1 MVVSIKNRLI
11 NKEYIFIYK
20 NSTGTWNTCINPEFI
35 ARHTMCRAIPVAELN
50 KCFKSI
56 KSLLLVMNNE
66 DILYLNDKRQKFMI
80 KYIWWK
86 KDSKW

>member
-11 NKEYIFIYK
+11 DSDYIFISK
-20 NSTGTWNTCINPEFI
+20 DRSGRWDVCINPEFI

-56 KSLLLVMNNE
+56 KSLFLVMNNE

-80 KYIWWK
+80 KYIW
-86 KDSKW
+86 

>member
-1 MVVSIKNRLI
+1 MITTII
-11 NKEYIFIYK
+11 NKEINRDYIFISK
-20 NSTGTWNTCINPEFI
+20 DRSGRWDVCINPEFI
-35 ARHTMCRAIPVAELN
+35 ARHTCRAIPVAELN

-80 KYIWWK
+80 KYIW
-86 KDSKW
+86 

>member
-1 MVVSIKNRLI
+1 MITTII
-11 NKEYIFIYK
+11 NKEINRDYIFISK
-20 NSTGTWNTCINPEFI
+20 DRSGRWDVCINPEFI
-35 ARHTMCRAIPVAELN
+35 ARHTMCRAIPVAEL

>member
-20 NSTGTWNTCINPEFI
+20 NSTVRWDVCINPEFI

-80 KYIWWK
+80 KYIW
-86 KDSKW
+86 

>member
-1 MVVSIKNRLI
+1 MITTII
-11 NKEYIFIYK
+11 NKEINRDYIFISK
-20 NSTGTWNTCINPEFI
+20 DRSGRWDVCINPEFI

-56 KSLLLVMNNE
+56 KSLLLLMNNE

>member
-1 MVVSIKNRLI
+1 MITTI
-11 NKEYIFIYK
+11 TNKEINRDYIFISK
-20 NSTGTWNTCINPEFI
+20 DRSGRWNVCINPEFI
-35 ARHTMCRAIPVAELN
+35 ARHTCRAIPVAELN

-80 KYIWWK
+80 KYIW
-86 KDSKW
+86 

>member
-11 NKEYIFIYK
+11 NKVYIFISK
-20 NSTGTWNTCINPEFI
+20 DRSGRWNTCINPEFI

-80 KYIWWK
+80 KYIW
-86 KDSKW
+86 

>member
-11 NKEYIFIYK
+11 NMDYIFISK
-20 NSTGTWNTCINPEFI
+20 DLSGRWDVCINPEFI
-35 ARHTMCRAIPVAELN
+35 ARHTMCREIPVAELN

-80 KYIWWK
+80 KYIW
-86 KDSKW
+86 

>member
-20 NSTGTWNTCINPEFI
+20 NSTGAWNTCINPEFI

-56 KSLLLVMNNE
+56 KSLLLLLNRNDIKRLNE
-66 DILYLNDKRQKFMI
+66 NRELFYRN
-80 KYIWWK
+80 YIW
-86 KDSKW
+86 

>member
-1 MVVSIKNRLI
+1 MITTII
-11 NKEYIFIYK
+11 NKEINRDYIFISK
-20 NSTGTWNTCINPEFI
+20 DRSGRWDVCINPEFI

-50 KCFKSI
+50 KYFKSI

-80 KYIWWK
+80 KYIW
-86 KDSKW
+86 

>member
-1 MVVSIKNRLI
+1 MIVSIKNRLI
-11 NKEYIFIYK
+11 DRDYIFICK
-20 NSTGTWNTCINPEFI
+20 NSTGKWDVCINPEFI
-35 ARHTMCRAIPVAELN
+35 ARHQMCRAIPVAELN

-80 KYIWWK
+80 KYIW
-86 KDSKW
+86 